1 MPELILRSGKRS
13 GRRITL
19 PGGEVVI
26 GRDEGC
32 RIRLTSSDVSR
43 RHCLLRCDGEE
54 ITAADLG
61 SRNGT
66 YVNDAAITSPTLLR
80 PGDLLRVGP
89 FLFQVPSAADDGSS
103 DEDISG
109 WLTEEGTEA
118 GGPPPNLKNDTTL
131 MPEMEAKSG
140 DTTELKLAPA
150 GTAGRMASEP
160 PVPPADPVVTQ
171 AAAVIREYWASKKSR
186 R

>member
-1 MPELILRSGKRS
+1 MPEIILRSGKRA

-19 PGGEVVI
+19 PAGEVVI

-43 RHCLLRCDGEE
+43 RHCLLRSRGEDVV
-54 ITAADLG
+54 ASDLG

-66 YVNDAAITSPTLLR
+66 FVNESPIAGPTLLR

-89 FLFQVPSAADDGSS
+89 FLFQVPGSAERRMS
-103 DEDISG
+103 DEEISG
-109 WLTEEGTEA
+109 WLTVEGNVA
-118 GGPPPNLKNDTTL
+118 GAPPAGVKNETTL
-131 MPEMEAKSG
+131 MDEVDDEKGPQSPPE
-140 DTTELKLAPA
+140 TTLAPA
-150 GTAGRMASEP
+150 LMPDAK
-160 PVPPADPVVTQ
+160 DPIVTQ
-171 AAAVIREYWASKKSR
+171 AVDVIREYWAGKKGR

>member
-1 MPELILRSGKRS
+1 MPEIILRSGKRA

-19 PGGEVVI
+19 PAGEVFI

-43 RHCLLRCDGEE
+43 RHCLLRCNGDEVV
-54 ITAADLG
+54 AADLG

-66 YVNDAAITSPTLLR
+66 YVNDAPITAPTPLR
-80 PGDLLRVGP
+80 PGDLLRIGP
-89 FLFQVPSAADDGSS
+89 FLFQMPGAAEEKMS

-109 WLTEEGTEA
+109 WLTEEGTIA
-118 GGPPPNLKNDTTL
+118 GTPPAGVTNDTTL
-131 MPEMEAKSG
+131 MDEMDEEKSTDEMRLPEEP
-140 DTTELKLAPA
+140 APA
-150 GTAGRMASEP
+150 
-160 PVPPADPVVTQ
+160 PAAPKDPIIAQ
-171 AAAVIREYWASKKSR
+171 AAEIIREYWAGKKGSR